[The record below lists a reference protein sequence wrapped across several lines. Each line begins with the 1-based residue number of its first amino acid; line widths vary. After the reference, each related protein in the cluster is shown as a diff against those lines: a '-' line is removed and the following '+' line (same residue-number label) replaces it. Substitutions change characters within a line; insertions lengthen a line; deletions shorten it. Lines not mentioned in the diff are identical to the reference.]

1 MGEKPE
7 GYYGFKSPEMVF
19 FLPDEYH
26 RVLEIGWGEGQFRR
40 HLKPGAEVWGIEPDL
55 KAAAAARE
63 K

>member
-1 MGEKPE
+1 
-7 GYYGFKSPEMVF
+7 MVF